1 MNIYLFFKKYYIALW
16 KNLALFL
23 AKKWITPNQASIL
36 SLFII
41 FPMFYLIWKYVDN
54 LLVFTIAMFFAINIK
69 LILNAVDG
77 IIAREKNINTKL
89 GMFLNVATD
98 IGPDLFIL
106 YIIFD
111 KLSLNINLTYQILIV
126 VLLYLAFE
134 FFIIWKYNKQ
144 NIYLWWKESRTFF
157 YILILIVFYFNLSK
171 EILLYYYIF
180 ILILHNFLFF
190 KNNNIKTW

>member
-23 AKKWITPNQASIL
+23 AKKWMTPNQASIF

-41 FPMFYLIWKYVDN
+41 FPMFYIIWKYIDN
-54 LLVFTIAMFFAINIK
+54 KLFFTIAMFFAINIK

-77 IIAREKNINTKL
+77 IIAREKKINTKL
-89 GMFLNVATD
+89 WMFLNVWTD

-111 KLSLNINLTYQILIV
+111 KLGYDVQFIYQIFAIVLIY
-126 VLLYLAFE
+126 LLLE

-144 NIYLWWKESRTFF
+144 NICLWWKESRTFF
-157 YILILIVFYFNLSK
+157 YVLILLVVYFQLPK
-171 EILLYYYIF
+171 EILLGYYSF
-180 ILILHNFLFF
+180 ILVLHNVLFF
-190 KNNNIKTW
+190 YTKKC